1 MSLIAGRGC
10 RWPPRRDS
18 VSPCAPLSGGRDTH
32 DGHENSPILVFFS
45 NLLEGSVLYLQE
57 VDEVEVREVPGSE
70 GAQDPFFSLDGQWIG
85 FESVQ
90 RSALMKAPV
99 SGGPPIAI
107 VGDANTTGVVWGPDE
122 TLFVAKGTRGL
133 WRVSAGG
140 GGTEERLTPPDSETS
155 YLEPRILP
163 QGDDLVLTAGGAVL
177 RTSA

>member
-1 MSLIAGRGC
+1 M
-10 RWPPRRDS
+10 RDS
-18 VSPCAPLSGGRDTH
+18 VVRGIDRVDPFKDFHHG
-32 DGHENSPILVFFS
+32 
-45 NLLEGSVLYLQE
+45 LLEGSVLYLQE

-90 RSALMKAPV
+90 RGALMKAPV